1 MNTAHSFF
9 TSTMIILAFYV
20 ARSFISVFTAALQ
33 FILILSQINPSTL
46 SHHIS
51 LRSNLVSPSHL
62 SLSLPSGFFPS
73 GFPAKILFI
82 FLLCLI
88 HAKCPA
94 HLIILQYLH
103 TLGRLFQIRNASC
116 WTSGISTAREQ
127 LIHNS
132 WGLTWRQ
139 QTLLDLAKME
149 VHNKITAKFRS
160 QF

>member
-1 MNTAHSFF
+1 
-9 TSTMIILAFYV
+9 MIILAFYV

-116 WTSGISTAREQ
+116 
-127 LIHNS
+127 
-132 WGLTWRQ
+132 
-139 QTLLDLAKME
+139 
-149 VHNKITAKFRS
+149 
-160 QF
+160 